1 MWGLGIPAYVMA
13 VFDRSS
19 LGVASLQ
26 AQERFHAT
34 AAVLS
39 LFAVLQLAVYAA
51 MQIPRGVVL
60 DRFGTRRLVVAGG
73 LVMAAGQ
80 LLLGVAHT
88 VGLAIA
94 ARVLVGMG
102 DAMTFISVL
111 RLVGFWFAP
120 RRAPVITQLTGIV
133 GQLRQVVAA
142 YPLVA
147 LLHHAGWTAAL
158 ARADARRVLRRAPR

>member
-1 MWGLGIPAYVMA
+1 MWAVGITAYGMA

-51 MQIPRGVVL
+51 MQIPVGVVL
-60 DRFGTRRLVVAGG
+60 DRFGTRRMVVVGA

-80 LLLGVAHT
+80 LLLGVAGS
-88 VGLAIA
+88 VELAIGA
-94 ARVLVGMG
+94 PGLGGVG

-111 RLVGFWFAP
+111 RLVRFRSPP

-133 GQLRQVVAA
+133 GQLGQ
-142 YPLVA
+142 
-147 LLHHAGWTAAL
+147 
-158 ARADARRVLRRAPR
+158 

>member
-1 MWGLGIPAYVMA
+1 MWALGITAYGMA

-51 MQIPRGVVL
+51 MQIPVGVVL

-73 LVMAAGQ
+73 PLMGPRPPPPR
-80 LLLGVAHT
+80 GPPH
-88 VGLAIA
+88 GA
-94 ARVLVGMG
+94 ARGP
-102 DAMTFISVL
+102 
-111 RLVGFWFAP
+111 P
-120 RRAPVITQLTGIV
+120 RG
-133 GQLRQVVAA
+133 
-142 YPLVA
+142 
-147 LLHHAGWTAAL
+147 AGG
-158 ARADARRVLRRAPR
+158 P

>member
-1 MWGLGIPAYVMA
+1 MWAVGITAYGMA

-39 LFAVLQLAVYAA
+39 LFAVLQLAVYAS
-51 MQIPRGVVL
+51 MQIPVGVVL
-60 DRFGTRRLVVAGG
+60 DKFGTRRMVAVGG

-80 LLLGVAHT
+80 LLLGVSHS
-88 VGLAIA
+88 VGAAIL

-102 DAMTFISVL
+102 DAMTFI
-111 RLVGFWFAP
+111 
-120 RRAPVITQLTGIV
+120 
-133 GQLRQVVAA
+133 
-142 YPLVA
+142 
-147 LLHHAGWTAAL
+147 
-158 ARADARRVLRRAPR
+158 